1 MPKMRCFG
9 YNSAVLI
16 LDMPMLTRQLI
27 SLLADGRPHHIAD
40 LAQALGCAPQQLNH
54 LWQHAPEYVQAALR
68 QRDGVWQLAKPLAW
82 VEDGWRV
89 PPFELTVLP
98 QTTSTSDELLQRVRA
113 GLPVHKQ
120 VVAALEQTA
129 GRGRQGRAWQ
139 TQLGESLM
147 FSVGWSWDKPQ
158 HELTALALVA
168 ALACRRGLARAG
180 CDVRI
185 KWPNDLVVGL
195 DKLGGILIETVRQNG
210 QTHSVIGIGINF
222 INAGAVPGRIGVQAA
237 CNGKP
242 TSHDVFSAVLRELDN
257 ALTVFER
264 EGFAPMKAEYEAAH
278 RDQNQPVAL
287 LRDGVVV
294 QSGYVA
300 GVDVSGAL
308 LLRDYRGE
316 EHWVSSGEVSLRRPE
331 QVAAEKQPAHGEHA
345 AAHYLL
351 LDGGNSRLKW
361 AWVEQG
367 KIVRTQAAHY
377 RDLAVLEQDWQV
389 YAQPHT
395 QIMGSAVCGDEK
407 KQKVQAALPQHIVWL
422 GSMAQAAS
430 IHNHYRHVEEHGA
443 DRWFNALGSRKFTQ
457 NACVVVSCGTAV
469 TIDAL
474 TANNHYLGGMIM
486 PGFHLMRESLLR
498 RTAHLN
504 RPEGSWYAF
513 PTTTANAIATGMA
526 DAVCGALMLM
536 HARLKERSEGR
547 AVDIVITGGG
557 AGKIARA
564 LPENFA
570 AENHVK
576 IVENL
581 VIYGLLNWIEQQ

>member
-16 LDMPMLTRQLI
+16 LDMPMLPRQLV
-27 SLLADGRPHHIAD
+27 SLLAAGRPHHIAD
-40 LAQALGCAPQQLNH
+40 LAQALGCAPQQLNY

-195 DKLGGILIETVRQNG
+195 DKLGGILIETVRQNH
-210 QTHSVIGIGINF
+210 TIIGIGINF

-294 QSGYVA
+294 QSGYAA

-316 EHWVSSGEVSLRRPE
+316 EHLVSIGEVSLRRPE

-377 RDLAVLEQDWQV
+377 RDLAALEQDWQA

-395 QIMGSAVCGDEK
+395 QIMGSAVCGEEK

-422 GSMAQAAS
+422 GSMAQAAG

-474 TANNHYLGGMIM
+474 TANNHYLGGVIM

-557 AGKIARA
+557 TGKIARA

>member
-1 MPKMRCFG
+1 M
-9 YNSAVLI
+9 
-16 LDMPMLTRQLI
+16 
-27 SLLADGRPHHIAD
+27 
-40 LAQALGCAPQQLNH
+40 
-54 LWQHAPEYVQAALR
+54 
-68 QRDGVWQLAKPLAW
+68 
-82 VEDGWRV
+82 
-89 PPFELTVLP
+89 
-98 QTTSTSDELLQRVRA
+98 
-113 GLPVHKQ
+113 
-120 VVAALEQTA
+120 
-129 GRGRQGRAWQ
+129 
-139 TQLGESLM
+139 
-147 FSVGWSWDKPQ
+147 
-158 HELTALALVA
+158 
-168 ALACRRGLARAG
+168 
-180 CDVRI
+180 
-185 KWPNDLVVGL
+185 
-195 DKLGGILIETVRQNG
+195 
-210 QTHSVIGIGINF
+210 
-222 INAGAVPGRIGVQAA
+222 QAA

-242 TSHDVFSAVLRELDN
+242 TSYDVFSAVLRELDN

-287 LRDGVVV
+287 LRDGVAV
-294 QSGYVA
+294 QSGYAA

-316 EHWVSSGEVSLRRPE
+316 EHLVSSGEVSLRRPE

-361 AWVEQG
+361 AWVERG
-367 KIVRTQAAHY
+367 EIVRTQAAHY
-377 RDLAVLEQDWQV
+377 RDLAALEQDWQA

-395 QIMGSAVCGDEK
+395 QIMGSAVCGEEK

-422 GSMAQAAS
+422 GSMAQAAG

-474 TANNHYLGGMIM
+474 TANNHYLGGVIM

-498 RTAHLN
+498 RTAQLN

>member
-1 MPKMRCFG
+1 M
-9 YNSAVLI
+9 
-16 LDMPMLTRQLI
+16 
-27 SLLADGRPHHIAD
+27 
-40 LAQALGCAPQQLNH
+40 
-54 LWQHAPEYVQAALR
+54 
-68 QRDGVWQLAKPLAW
+68 
-82 VEDGWRV
+82 
-89 PPFELTVLP
+89 
-98 QTTSTSDELLQRVRA
+98 
-113 GLPVHKQ
+113 
-120 VVAALEQTA
+120 
-129 GRGRQGRAWQ
+129 
-139 TQLGESLM
+139 
-147 FSVGWSWDKPQ
+147 
-158 HELTALALVA
+158 
-168 ALACRRGLARAG
+168 
-180 CDVRI
+180 
-185 KWPNDLVVGL
+185 
-195 DKLGGILIETVRQNG
+195 
-210 QTHSVIGIGINF
+210 
-222 INAGAVPGRIGVQAA
+222 PGRIGVQAA

-294 QSGYVA
+294 QSGYAA

-316 EHWVSSGEVSLRRPE
+316 EHLVSSGEVSLRRPE
-331 QVAAEKQPAHGEHA
+331 QVAAEKQPAQEKQA
-345 AAHYLL
+345 DAHYLL

-361 AWVEQG
+361 AWVERG
-367 KIVRTQAAHY
+367 EIVRTQAAHY
-377 RDLAVLEQDWQV
+377 RDLTALEQDWQE

-395 QIMGSAVCGDEK
+395 KIMGSAVCGEEK
-407 KQKVQAALPQHIVWL
+407 KQKVQAALPQHIAWL
-422 GSMAQAAS
+422 GSMAQAAG

-443 DRWFNALGSRKFTQ
+443 DRWFNALGSRKFTR

-498 RTAHLN
+498 RTAQLN

-547 AVDIVITGGG
+547 TVDIVITGGG
-557 AGKIARA
+557 AGKILRA

>member
-16 LDMPMLTRQLI
+16 LDMPMLTRQLV

-40 LAQALGCAPQQLNH
+40 LAQALGCVPQQLNH
-54 LWQHAPEYVQAALR
+54 LWQHAPKYVQAALR

-89 PPFELTVLP
+89 PPFALTVLP

-139 TQLGESLM
+139 TQLGESLL

-180 CDVRI
+180 CEVRI

-210 QTHSVIGIGINF
+210 QTHTIIGIGINF

-294 QSGYVA
+294 QSGYAA

-316 EHWVSSGEVSLRRPE
+316 EHLVSSGEVSLRRPE
-331 QVAAEKQPAHGEHA
+331 QVAAEKQPAQG
-345 AAHYLL
+345 
-351 LDGGNSRLKW
+351 KQ

-367 KIVRTQAAHY
+367 EIVRTQAAHY
-377 RDLAVLEQDWQV
+377 RDLTALEQDWQE

-395 QIMGSAVCGDEK
+395 KIMGSAVCGEEK
-407 KQKVQAALPQHIVWL
+407 KQKVQAALPQHIAWL
-422 GSMAQAAS
+422 GSMAQAAG

-498 RTAHLN
+498 RTAQLN

>member
-16 LDMPMLTRQLI
+16 LDMPMLTRQLV

-40 LAQALGCAPQQLNH
+40 LAQALGCVPQQLNH

-113 GLPVHKQ
+113 GQPIHKQ

-180 CDVRI
+180 CEVRI

-294 QSGYVA
+294 QSGYAA

-316 EHWVSSGEVSLRRPE
+316 EHLVSSGEVSLRRPE

-345 AAHYLL
+345 AHYLL

-367 KIVRTQAAHY
+367 EIVRTQAAHY
-377 RDLAVLEQDWQV
+377 RDLAALEQDWQE

-395 QIMGSAVCGDEK
+395 QIMGSAVCGEEK

-422 GSMAQAAS
+422 GSMAQAAG

-474 TANNHYLGGMIM
+474 TANNHYLGGVIM

-547 AVDIVITGGG
+547 VVDIVITGGG

>member
-1 MPKMRCFG
+1 
-9 YNSAVLI
+9 
-16 LDMPMLTRQLI
+16 
-27 SLLADGRPHHIAD
+27 
-40 LAQALGCAPQQLNH
+40 
-54 LWQHAPEYVQAALR
+54 
-68 QRDGVWQLAKPLAW
+68 
-82 VEDGWRV
+82 
-89 PPFELTVLP
+89 
-98 QTTSTSDELLQRVRA
+98 
-113 GLPVHKQ
+113 
-120 VVAALEQTA
+120 
-129 GRGRQGRAWQ
+129 
-139 TQLGESLM
+139 M

-180 CDVRI
+180 CEVRI

-210 QTHSVIGIGINF
+210 QTHTIIGIGINF

-242 TSHDVFSAVLRELDN
+242 TSYDVFSAVLRELDN

-294 QSGYVA
+294 QSGYAA

-316 EHWVSSGEVSLRRPE
+316 EHLVSSGEVSLRRPE

-367 KIVRTQAAHY
+367 KIVRMQAAHY
-377 RDLAVLEQDWQV
+377 RDLAALEQDWQA

-395 QIMGSAVCGDEK
+395 QIMGSAVCGEEK

-422 GSMAQAAS
+422 GSMAQAAG

-498 RTAHLN
+498 RTAQLN

>member
-1 MPKMRCFG
+1 
-9 YNSAVLI
+9 
-16 LDMPMLTRQLI
+16 MLTRQLL
-27 SLLADGRPHHIAD
+27 SLLADGRPHHITD
-40 LAQALGCAPQQLNH
+40 LAQALGRSPQQLNY

-180 CDVRI
+180 CEVRI

-210 QTHSVIGIGINF
+210 QTHTIIGIGINF

-242 TSHDVFSAVLRELDN
+242 TSYDVFSAVLRELDN

-294 QSGYVA
+294 QQSGYAA

-316 EHWVSSGEVSLRRPE
+316 EHLVSSGEVSLRRPE

-367 KIVRTQAAHY
+367 KIVRMQAAHY
-377 RDLAVLEQDWQV
+377 RDLAALEQDWQA

-395 QIMGSAVCGDEK
+395 QIMGSAVCGEEK

-422 GSMAQAAS
+422 GSMAQAAG

-498 RTAHLN
+498 RTAQLN

>member
-1 MPKMRCFG
+1 MR
-9 YNSAVLI
+9 L
-16 LDMPMLTRQLI
+16 
-27 SLLADGRPHHIAD
+27 GR
-40 LAQALGCAPQQLNH
+40 
-54 LWQHAPEYVQAALR
+54 
-68 QRDGVWQLAKPLAW
+68 KPLAW

-158 HELTALALVA
+158 HELTALALVV

-180 CDVRI
+180 CEVRI

-264 EGFAPMKAEYEAAH
+264 EGFASMKAEYEAAH

-294 QSGYVA
+294 QSGYAA

-316 EHWVSSGEVSLRRPE
+316 EHLVSSGEVSLRRPE

-377 RDLAVLEQDWQV
+377 RDLAALEQDWQA

-395 QIMGSAVCGDEK
+395 QIMGSAVCGEEK

-422 GSMAQAAS
+422 GSMAQAAG

-498 RTAHLN
+498 RTAYLN